1 MNDNTRFN
9 LVLFFIGL
17 IFVIWIALLIAPVC
31 NQGLIK
37 IISEFSQLLE
47 NPFEIVWC
55 DNSIKIISLFLILYA
70 FIIVYFVYSKKNYRH
85 RI

>member
-1 MNDNTRFN
+1 MNDTTRFN

-37 IISEFSQLLE
+37 IISEFYAALD
-47 NPFEIVWC
+47 C
-55 DNSIKIISLFLILYA
+55 LYGV
-70 FIIVYFVYSKKNYRH
+70 IIVLRLFPYF
-85 RI
+85 